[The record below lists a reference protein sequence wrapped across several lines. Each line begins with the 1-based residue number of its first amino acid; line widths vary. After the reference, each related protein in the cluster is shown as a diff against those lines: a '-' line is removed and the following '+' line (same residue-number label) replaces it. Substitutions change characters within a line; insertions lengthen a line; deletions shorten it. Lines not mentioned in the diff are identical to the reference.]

1 MKSLFVTEDYWKL
14 SDKTHQHNLNNDY
27 DIFNFCVYSTEY
39 FMKIKNK
46 LLKNVI
52 GDCKTYKNVNN
63 LCYKLQPPIT
73 IKVNKFG
80 EDKIYIQGQDNLL
93 LFYYAKIQSIRGE
106 TNEHRNKI

>member
-80 EDKIYIQGQDNLL
+80 EDKNIYSRARELISCSFIMQN
-93 LFYYAKIQSIRGE
+93 FK
-106 TNEHRNKI
+106 